1 VRWPHMQ
8 DIRPCGSDWCHPVT
22 RARRLRSRGTRAK
35 TLALAFAL
43 AAIAL
48 VLLLALP
55 SPAEDEQR
63 ERIPGGC
70 RELADRG
77 GLPLTLTHTEAARAI
92 AYLSLMSGRDPAV
105 LRCRAAILRR

>member
-1 VRWPHMQ
+1 MQ
-8 DIRPCGSDWCHPVT
+8 DVRLCGNDWRHPVT
-22 RARRLRSRGTRAK
+22 KARRPRGRGTQVK
-35 TLALAFAL
+35 TPAL

-55 SPAEDEQR
+55 SRAEEEQR

-77 GLPLTLTHTEAARAI
+77 GLPLTLTHAEAARAI